1 MTNAQRVKQWMEALG
16 QGVPEQPGMSAQGR
30 DLRITLLTEE
40 AEEAHNALEDIEESG
55 LVPAAKELADV
66 LVIAYGS
73 LVSMGV
79 DPDRVFEIV
88 QDENDMKLKH
98 VEVREDGKRVVSDDV
113 KKRLKEQTQRRLEAL
128 INSSL
133 HSV

>member
-16 QGVPEQPGMSAQGR
+16 QGVPEQPGMSAQDR

-88 QDENDMKLKH
+88 QDENDAKLKH